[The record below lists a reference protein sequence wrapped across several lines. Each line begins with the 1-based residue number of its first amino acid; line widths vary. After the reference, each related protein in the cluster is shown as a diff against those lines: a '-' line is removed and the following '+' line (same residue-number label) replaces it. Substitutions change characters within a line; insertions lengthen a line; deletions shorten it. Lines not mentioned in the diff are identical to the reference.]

1 MPKGDALVETIIKH
15 IFLFPLLRL
24 LGPFLFD
31 CGPIK
36 KLANVAMLF
45 LGSKHL
51 AHASFSNI
59 HSCTINNQTHPTRL
73 APLSKQMVAP
83 IHRPPSHHWQTWTSL
98 SKQMVAPMHWP
109 PSHHWQTWAS
119 IVVLA

>member
-1 MPKGDALVETIIKH
+1 
-15 IFLFPLLRL
+15 
-24 LGPFLFD
+24 
-31 CGPIK
+31 
-36 KLANVAMLF
+36 MLF

-59 HSCTINNQTHPTRL
+59 HSCAINNQTPPTRL
-73 APLSKQMVAP
+73 VPLSKQMVAP
-83 IHRPPSHHWQTWTSL
+83 IHHLPSHHWQIRASL

-119 IVVLA
+119 IVVFA